1 MENIQKKKNI
11 MLVPV
16 DFSEIS
22 LNALNHAVQVA
33 KHFDNDLVLVNI
45 LEDDFLSSVFSF
57 SKNDTKDELAKE
69 ALLNKLNEKADEI
82 KAKYG
87 VDCKTAAKSG
97 KIYKTI
103 IDTAAEYGCD
113 CIIMGTHGASGVER
127 IIGSNASR
135 VISYSTVPVI
145 VVKNDKNPN
154 AYKNI
159 VFPLDLTSESKQKVK
174 WALHLAK
181 AYKST
186 IHILTYRMSDE
197 FLNNKMMANLNQI
210 KTLLSDNGVAYDEKI
225 MDNNDDFASVTLN
238 YAEAIGADLI
248 MIMTQSEDKTIRE
261 YIIETYPQQIVNDSG
276 HVPIF
281 CVNPNHET
289 FKSEFII

>member
-69 ALLNKLNEKADEI
+69 ALLNKLNEKAAEI

-87 VDCKTAAKSG
+87 VECKTAAKSG

-145 VVKNDKNPN
+145 VVKTDKNPN

-186 IHILTYRMSDE
+186 IHILTYSMSDE

-210 KTLLSDNGVAYDEKI
+210 KTLLSENGVAYDEKI

-248 MIMTQSEDKTIRE
+248 MIMTQSEDKSIRE

-276 HVPIF
+276 VVPIF

>member
-1 MENIQKKKNI
+1 MESIQKKKNI

-22 LNALNHAVQVA
+22 LNALNHAVQLA
-33 KHFDNDLVLVNI
+33 KHFDNDLVLLNI

-57 SKNDTKDELAKE
+57 SKNEVKDELAKE
-69 ALLNKLNEKADEI
+69 ALLHKLNEKAIEI
-82 KAKYG
+82 KEKYG
-87 VDCKTAAKSG
+87 VNCKTSAKIG

-103 IDTAAEYGCD
+103 IETASEYGCD

-135 VISYSTVPVI
+135 VISYSTIPVI
-145 VVKNDKNPN
+145 VVKTDKNPN

-174 WALHLAK
+174 WAIHLAK
-181 AYKST
+181 SYHST
-186 IHILTYRMSDE
+186 IHILTYSMSDE

-210 KTLLSDNGVAYDEKI
+210 KSLLTESGVAYDEKM
-225 MDNNDDFASVTLN
+225 MDSNDDFASITLN

-261 YIIETYPQQIVNDSG
+261 YIIETYAQQIVNDAG
-276 HVPIF
+276 NVPVF
-281 CVNPNHET
+281 CVNPNHDI